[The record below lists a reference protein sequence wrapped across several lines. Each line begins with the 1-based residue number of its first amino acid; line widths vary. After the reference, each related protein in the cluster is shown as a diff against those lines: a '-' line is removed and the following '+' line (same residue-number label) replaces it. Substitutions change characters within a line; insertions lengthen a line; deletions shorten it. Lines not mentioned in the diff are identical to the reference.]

1 MINYY
6 LSLRRRKK
14 QNGFEKTLNKDV
26 DIENVEWYY
35 IRVVAFEE
43 VKKTSEK
50 RVDNENEKMLYY
62 KSCWNKTTT
71 KWTLKTEQAKRNQ

>member
-26 DIENVEWYY
+26 DIENVELYY

-62 KSCWNKTTT
+62 KSC
-71 KWTLKTEQAKRNQ
+71 